1 MTNCRNSICFL
12 FYALL
17 SAQVFGQL
25 PETDIFISEVTTVNG
40 KLVFSEP
47 LNITHRKGYDNQ
59 PYFMPDGKSLM
70 YVAWTDTI
78 QSDIYK
84 YEFDTKKIT
93 AITRTSESEYS
104 PALSPDEKNLC
115 VVRVDSDKGQR
126 FYTMPVSGTTE
137 VKRMAGTDSI
147 GYYCWLDDST
157 LAMFILGNAMTL
169 QSLDMKTGKRTL
181 ISSDV
186 GRCLKRSPDGKKLY
200 FVIKQNENEWSVFSY
215 DRETKTLDKVVATL
229 PKSEDFTL
237 LPDGSFLMGS
247 KGKLYRFVQQDGE
260 GWTELADFSATLG
273 DFYRISINS
282 KGDKLALVAFTGDK
296 P

>member
-1 MTNCRNSICFL
+1 MNCRTSLCFVSSILIFH
-12 FYALL
+12 FA
-17 SAQVFGQL
+17 SGQL
-25 PETDIFISEVTTVNG
+25 PETDIFISDITSVNG
-40 KLVFSEP
+40 KLVFSQP
-47 LNITHRKGYDNQ
+47 VNITKRKGYDNQ

-78 QSDIYK
+78 QSDIYQF
-84 YEFDTKKIT
+84 EFDSKKTSRIT
-93 AITRTSESEYS
+93 STLESEYS

-115 VVRVDSDKGQR
+115 VVRVDRDKGQR
-126 FYTMPVSGTTE
+126 FYTMPVSASSEAKALT
-137 VKRMAGTDSI
+137 GTDSI
-147 GYYCWLDDST
+147 GYYCWLDDHT

-169 QSLDMKTGKRTL
+169 QSLDIRTGTRSL
-181 ISSDV
+181 IASDV

-215 DRETKTLDKVVATL
+215 DKESKTINKVVATL
-229 PKSEDFTL
+229 PKSEDFTI

-260 GWTELADFSATLG
+260 GWTELADFSAALG
-273 DFYRISINS
+273 DFYRVSINV
-282 KGDKLALVAFTGDK
+282 KGDKLAMVAFTGDK